1 MTKKLL
7 IISTDP
13 TIYKW
18 RTHTDK
24 IQKVTDA
31 LNTTK
36 NATWEV
42 EVRYIGV
49 RPKVVNGRIT
59 HEYMNELTYPFFRE
73 GYHHVGLHVSG
84 TQWVNWGLQS
94 TLRGARHRDDDFVG
108 EFYFQ
113 ADENTRRG
121 RYNQFVQ
128 TALHELWHELCHTC
142 GVKDDLH
149 DWHNGN
155 TDITKADWS
164 RFDMKKWQPKYQE
177 GVKKIGLLEQLLNK
191 LKKLYE

>member
-1 MTKKLL
+1 MIKKLL
-7 IISTDP
+7 ILSTDP

-18 RTHTDK
+18 RTLPAK
-24 IQKVTDA
+24 IKQIKDT

-42 EVRYIGV
+42 EVRYHAIK
-49 RPKVVNGRIT
+49 PKIVNGRIP
-59 HEYMNELTYPFFRE
+59 HEVMNELTYPYFRQ
-73 GYHHVGLHVSG
+73 GYHHVGLHLSG

-113 ADENTRRG
+113 ANETTRRG

-128 TALHELWHELCHTC
+128 TALHELWHELCHTT

-149 DWHNGN
+149 DWHSGN

-177 GVKKIGLLEQLLNK
+177 GVKKIGLLTQLLNK